1 MSMRR
6 LLVAVAMLICLAE
19 LARAQVLCVDGG
31 YAYSNQYGS
40 QLNLLPEGK
49 GSFAG
54 VVSIEYLRMPHFCL
68 RSGLGYKAVGGKD
81 TQNAPFSS
89 AKGGRR
95 ADESFSTLQLN
106 TVLRTGYRVGGL
118 EFYLGFGPKVDFV
131 LGDLRFKESLF
142 ADYTVARALLGL
154 RYEVGVDFWM
164 ARDMVKLGLLCCYE
178 NDVSRFA
185 KSAGN
190 RLYNQSY
197 SVQLSFGFRLG
208 GGGASRVSFG
218 GGEQGEE

>member
-1 MSMRR
+1 MRR

-54 VVSIEYLRMPHFCL
+54 VISIEYLRMPHFCL
-68 RSGLGYKAVGGKD
+68 RSGLG
-81 TQNAPFSS
+81 
-89 AKGGRR
+89 
-95 ADESFSTLQLN
+95 
-106 TVLRTGYRVGGL
+106 
-118 EFYLGFGPKVDFV
+118 YLGFGPKVDFV